1 MKILVTGGLGTIG
14 TVLVAELRRQGND
27 VYICD
32 LPHHH
37 DPKYYRCDVGS
48 HRQLLRIFE
57 NHEFDCVYHLAA
69 EFGRWNGEDYYDTLW
84 RTNMIGTKNII
95 RLQERF
101 KFHLVFASSSEVYG
115 DWDGVMSEDVMDKHE
130 IRQLNDYAMT
140 KWVGEQQILNSA
152 AQFGTE
158 SVRVRLFNTYG
169 PGEHYSPYRSAVCKF
184 IYHALLDIPYTV
196 YLGHNR
202 TSTYVTDTVRTLT
215 NIATNFKPGEVY
227 NIGGDVYHDM
237 KQASDLIL
245 KYIGKTDA
253 LVSYVDGEPFTTKNK
268 KVDISK
274 AVRDLDHRCSVSL
287 EEGIPLTV
295 DWMRKV
301 YLG

>member
-1 MKILVTGGLGTIG
+1 
-14 TVLVAELRRQGND
+14 
-27 VYICD
+27 
-32 LPHHH
+32 
-37 DPKYYRCDVGS
+37 
-48 HRQLLRIFE
+48 
-57 NHEFDCVYHLAA
+57 
-69 EFGRWNGEDYYDTLW
+69 
-84 RTNMIGTKNII
+84 
-95 RLQERF
+95 
-101 KFHLVFASSSEVYG
+101 
-115 DWDGVMSEDVMDKHE
+115 MDKHE

-227 NIGGDVYHDM
+227 NISGDVYHDM

-245 KYIGKTDA
+245 KYIGKTYA